1 MFSHKI
7 SPKVIV
13 PSPCMMKNIHP
24 VLTMRWPG
32 AVQPPLHTPARSFS
46 QWPGADTVTP
56 WRSTP
61 PPASGTSSSSTRST
75 WRPSHTTSRS
85 GAWPHPPQPRPQ
97 PTCPASVGLHVGR
110 GFPVFLRVHLHWEQ
124 FSNYN
129 VSQGSILGRQWT
141 FSLITN
147 IASHLN
153 WVQWI

>member
-13 PSPCMMKNIHP
+13 PSSRMMKNIHP

-61 PPASGTSSSSTRST
+61 PPASATSSSSTRST

>member
-7 SPKVIV
+7 SAKVLV

-24 VLTMRWPG
+24 VVTMRWPG
-32 AVQPPLHTPARSFS
+32 TVQPPLHTPARSFS

-97 PTCPASVGLHVGR
+97 PTCPASLHVGR
-110 GFPVFLRVHLHWEQ
+110 GLPQGAPSLGA
-124 FSNYN
+124 NYN

>member
-1 MFSHKI
+1 
-7 SPKVIV
+7 
-13 PSPCMMKNIHP
+13 MKNIHP

-97 PTCPASVGLHVGR
+97 PTRAASVGLHDGW
-110 GFPVFLRVHLHWEQ
+110 GSPAFLRVHLLWEQ

-129 VSQGSILGRQWT
+129 VSQGSILRRHSQPRSHSCGKQMREVLKATKLRQVRLSTWW
-141 FSLITN
+141 I
-147 IASHLN
+147 N
-153 WVQWI
+153 W

>member
-13 PSPCMMKNIHP
+13 PSPRMMKNIHP

-110 GFPVFLRVHLHWEQ
+110 GFPVFLRVQLHWEQ